1 MIKSLVSIIIPTFN
15 RAELVNDAIRSAQA
29 QTYPHKQI
37 IVVDDGSVDSTA
49 RLISSIEGVEY
60 YHQENRGQGAARNL
74 GLSKAKGEY
83 IASLDSDDI
92 WDDDYLERS
101 IDCLQEFCLDFVF
114 TNWTKVRE
122 GQSHPSEWLRD
133 RNWRPYRA
141 DLRGDW
147 CLLEHKQLR
156 RLFLEICP
164 APSSSLVVRRRT
176 ITSGWGEH
184 MKIAD
189 DWYLLLSMVLNH
201 PCTAAFT
208 LTPRW
213 RKRVDGQNIYD
224 GQPLIESIEKL
235 YLHDYRLFRR
245 DFASQLT
252 HREKFFL
259 VSRTLKYRTRV
270 LFHQANQT
278 ELGIW
283 LKMPKV
289 VAHLRSLMRRSVN
302 EQTVVSDK

>member
-15 RAELVNDAIRSAQA
+15 RAELVVDAIRSAQA
-29 QTYPHKQI
+29 QTYLHKQI
-37 IVVDDGSVDSTA
+37 IVVDDGSVDDTA
-49 RLISSIEGVEY
+49 RLISSIEGIEY
-60 YHQENRGQGAARNL
+60 YRQQNRGQGAARNL

-83 IASLDSDDI
+83 IASLDSDDL
-92 WDDDYLERS
+92 WDEDYLERS
-101 IDCLQEFCLDFVF
+101 IECLQEFCLDFVF
-114 TNWTKVRE
+114 TNWTRVSE

-133 RNWRPYRA
+133 GNWRPYQA
-141 DLRGDW
+141 DSRGDW
-147 CLLEHKQLR
+147 FVLDHKQLR
-156 RLFLEICP
+156 KLFLGICP
-164 APSSSLVVRRRT
+164 APSSSLVVRRSK

-189 DWYLLLSMVLNH
+189 DWYLLLAMVLNN

-213 RKRVDGQNIYD
+213 RKRVDGQNVYD

-259 VSRTLKYRTRV
+259 STRALKYRIRL
-270 LFHQANQT
+270 LFHQTNQT
-278 ELGIW
+278 ELAIR
-283 LKMPKV
+283 LKLPKV
-289 VAHLRSLMRRSVN
+289 VTRLRSLMRRSVH
-302 EQTVVSDK
+302 EQTFVPDK